1 MKKSAK
7 KNAPAFKT
15 LKGTA
20 KIQYLWDYYKLE
32 LAVICILLYI
42 AGYSIYGH
50 ITHKDTVL
58 YTGLV
63 NVVAGDTLTG
73 QLSEDF
79 LYYMDIDT
87 SQNRFVLYS
96 GWFLT
101 DDSSSE
107 YYQYAYA
114 SRMKVLASIDAQQ
127 LDVVL
132 MNREAFDAFAQNGFL
147 CDLDQFLASDPDLHR
162 AAGPY
167 LESNIEILEDNAQEL
182 IYDPSLEYVSTT
194 REYPMAVNLSQ
205 TALIESA
212 GFEEDVYLGVIANTP
227 RKEMAADY
235 LRYLLSGS

>member
-1 MKKSAK
+1 MPPFS
-7 KNAPAFKT
+7 T
-15 LKGTA
+15 LKGKA
-20 KIQYLWDYYKLE
+20 KIQYIWDYYKVE

-63 NVVAGDTLTG
+63 NVVPGEALTR
-73 QLSEDF
+73 QLSENF
-79 LYYMDIDT
+79 LAYMDIDT
-87 SQNRFVLYS
+87 SKNSFMLYS

-114 SRMKVLASIDAQQ
+114 SKMKVLASIDAQQ

-147 CDLDQFLASDPDLHR
+147 YDLDEFLLSSPDLR
-162 AAGPY
+162 KAAEPY

-182 IYDPSLEYVSTT
+182 TYDPSLEYVSQT

-205 TALIESA
+205 TGLVGSA
-212 GFEEDVYLGVIANTP
+212 GFGEDVYLGIIANTP
-227 RKEMAADY
+227 REEMAAKY
-235 LRYLLSGS
+235 LRYLLS